1 MAAIDQN
8 LQQIREAVYGEE
20 VRGSIVGAIEQCYA
34 DANDVVKVSENQP
47 VEENVK
53 LWVKPTSEEYKVPT
67 WEEHQAL
74 SDRLTSAEAAIE
86 ALTARVTAL
95 EQSIPS
101 T

>member
-1 MAAIDQN
+1 MATINQN

-34 DANDVVKVSENQP
+34 DANDVVKVSESQP

-74 SDRLTSAEAAIE
+74 IARVE
-86 ALTARVTAL
+86 ALESA
-95 EQSIPS
+95 IS
-101 T
+101 TLT